1 MTSVGFSAPECRD
14 IRQLL
19 GVYVVGAIDP
29 AERATV
35 DDHLAGCQA
44 CRDELASLAGLPALL
59 GRVPLEDV
67 ERIIMAPDE
76 LPAPAE
82 PSAELLGSL
91 IRRTSARRR
100 SRMWR
105 AVAAVAAAAVIAVGG
120 TATVMQLTNHH
131 SATQVAEATGPNGVS
146 AVVDYSPTSW
156 GTVMHVR
163 VSGIARG
170 TTCDFWVDATGG
182 KWMVRSWTV
191 GISPPN
197 PGNYGSHP
205 VWYNASA
212 PVASSSVHD
221 FRVTVAATGKLLVT
235 VPVR

>member
-59 GRVPLEDV
+59 SRVPLEDV

-82 PSAELLGSL
+82 PSPELLGSL
-91 IRRTSARRR
+91 LRRTSTRRR
-100 SRMWR
+100 NRMWR
-105 AVAAVAAAAVIAVGG
+105 VAASVAAAAVIAVGG
-120 TATVMQLTNHH
+120 TAAVMQLTGQHP
-131 SATQVAEATGPNGVS
+131 ATEVARGTNGPVS
-146 AVVDYSPTSW
+146 VVVDYSATSW
-156 GTVMHVR
+156 GGTAMRVK
-163 VSGIARG
+163 VSGIPPG
-170 TTCDFWVDATGG
+170 TTCEFFARGSAQTKQAGSWVVENYGTHPTWYSASAQIPVSS
-182 KWMVRSWTV
+182 VRSF
-191 GISPPN
+191 
-197 PGNYGSHP
+197 Y
-205 VWYNASA
+205 
-212 PVASSSVHD
+212 
-221 FRVTVAATGKLLVT
+221 VTSLQTGKTLVSI
-235 VPVR
+235 PVH